1 MDAMS
6 EEQKEYEAMQLVN
19 LMDKMTRTGMIQ
31 PCRSRTSD
39 TAVVVICLTF
49 SGLVKMGDQRLWTM
63 CCSCKRPCREATRPG
78 RIFSVRVV
86 VFVLA
91 M

>member
-1 MDAMS
+1 MS

-39 TAVVVICLTF
+39 TVVGICSTF
-49 SGLVKMGDQRLWTM
+49 SGSVKMGDQRLWTM

-78 RIFSVRVV
+78 RIFSIRVVDRIV